1 MNKKVKFTAVEK
13 TFFVLRF
20 RELNISPL
28 VFCRLS
34 NVESTAIHRQWIKY
48 DHEGLEKLEEIK
60 IKRLYSSHTLINSV
74 EDYLTGKFSML
85 QIVKKYNLSG
95 DSVLRQWLKWY
106 NTPKWNIKVGEFMA
120 REKISKD
127 KKIQLVLQYINK
139 EKSAKEIATNNDI
152 TEGQLRDWAR
162 KYKIH
167 GDNALDDK
175 RGIRKDQSDLS
186 QEEILKR
193 KNKELEEKNRRL
205 EAELLLIKKLK
216 ELEGGVI

>member
-1 MNKKVKFTAVEK
+1 MLF
-13 TFFVLRF
+13 LR
-20 RELNISPL
+20 
-28 VFCRLS
+28 
-34 NVESTAIHRQWIKY
+34 T
-48 DHEGLEKLEEIK
+48 
-60 IKRLYSSHTLINSV
+60 
-74 EDYLTGKFSML
+74 
-85 QIVKKYNLSG
+85 
-95 DSVLRQWLKWY
+95 WLKWY

-139 EKSAKEIATNNDI
+139 EKSAKEIATNNNI

-175 RGIRKDQSDLS
+175 RGVRKDQSDLS

>member
-1 MNKKVKFTAVEK
+1 
-13 TFFVLRF
+13 
-20 RELNISPL
+20 
-28 VFCRLS
+28 
-34 NVESTAIHRQWIKY
+34 
-48 DHEGLEKLEEIK
+48 
-60 IKRLYSSHTLINSV
+60 
-74 EDYLTGKFSML
+74 
-85 QIVKKYNLSG
+85 
-95 DSVLRQWLKWY
+95 
-106 NTPKWNIKVGEFMA
+106 MA

-127 KKIQLVLQYINK
+127 KKVQLVLQYINK
-139 EKSAKEIATNNDI
+139 EKSAKEIATNNNI
-152 TEGQLRDWAR
+152 TEGQLRDWARKYKIPR

-216 ELEGGVI
+216 KLEGEVI

>member
-1 MNKKVKFTAVEK
+1 
-13 TFFVLRF
+13 
-20 RELNISPL
+20 
-28 VFCRLS
+28 
-34 NVESTAIHRQWIKY
+34 
-48 DHEGLEKLEEIK
+48 
-60 IKRLYSSHTLINSV
+60 
-74 EDYLTGKFSML
+74 
-85 QIVKKYNLSG
+85 
-95 DSVLRQWLKWY
+95 
-106 NTPKWNIKVGEFMA
+106 MA

>member
-1 MNKKVKFTAVEK
+1 MSNRVKFTPEQK
-13 TFFVLRF
+13 MFFVLKF
-20 RELNISPL
+20 RELKMSL
-28 VFCRLS
+28 AEFCRLY
-34 NVESTAIHRQWIKY
+34 NVERTAIHRWSIKY
-48 DHEGLEKLEEIK
+48 DNKGLEGLKEIK
-60 IKRLYSSHTLINSV
+60 KTTKYSSHTLIHAV
-74 EDYLTGKFSML
+74 EDYLTGNFSML
-85 QIVKKYNLSG
+85 QIVKIYNLSG
-95 DSVLRQWLKWY
+95 DAVLRTWLKWY

-139 EKSAKEIATNNDI
+139 EKSAKEIATNNNI

-162 KYKIH
+162 KKIH

-175 RGIRKDQSDLS
+175 RGVRKDQSDLS

>member
-1 MNKKVKFTAVEK
+1 MSNRVKFTPEQK
-13 TFFVLRF
+13 MFFVLKF
-20 RELNISPL
+20 RELKMSL
-28 VFCRLS
+28 AEFCRLY
-34 NVESTAIHRQWIKY
+34 NVERTAIHRWTIKY
-48 DHEGLEKLEEIK
+48 DNKGLEGLKEIK
-60 IKRLYSSHTLINSV
+60 KPTKYSSHTLIHAV
-74 EDYLTGKFSML
+74 EDYLTGNFSML
-85 QIVKKYNLSG
+85 QIVKIYNLSG
-95 DSVLRQWLKWY
+95 DAVLRTWLKWY

-139 EKSAKEIATNNDI
+139 EKSAKEIATNNNI